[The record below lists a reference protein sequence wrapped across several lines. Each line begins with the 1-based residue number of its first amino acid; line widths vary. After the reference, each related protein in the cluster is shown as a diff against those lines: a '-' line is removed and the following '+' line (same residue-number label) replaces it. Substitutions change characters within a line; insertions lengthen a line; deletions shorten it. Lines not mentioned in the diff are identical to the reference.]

1 MTDLTTSGTTDEQL
15 RSNKTLTWIIYG
27 LYAAGF
33 IVGFTSIAAI
43 IMNYVKRGDVAGT
56 YLESH
61 FTWQIRTF
69 WISLLVGL
77 IGTVL
82 MLVLIGWL
90 VLLAD
95 AVWVIYRLVIGALKL
110 SESKPINEGKF
121 GLAA

>member
-1 MTDLTTSGTTDEQL
+1 MAELTTTADDKL
-15 RSNKTLTWIIYG
+15 RSNRTLTWVIYG
-27 LYAAGF
+27 LYGASF
-33 IVGFTSIAAI
+33 LVGITSIVAI
-43 IMNYVKRGDVAGT
+43 ILNYVKRGDVAGT

-69 WISLLVGL
+69 WISVIVAI
-77 IGTVL
+77 IGALL
-82 MLVLIGWL
+82 MLVLVGWL

-110 SESKPINEGKF
+110 HEGKAVVEGKF

>member
-1 MTDLTTSGTTDEQL
+1 MTELTTTEDSL
-15 RSNKTLTWIIYG
+15 RSNKTLTWVIYG
-27 LYAAGF
+27 LYGASFLIGITW
-33 IVGFTSIAAI
+33 IVAI
-43 IMNYVKRGDVAGT
+43 ILNYVKRGDVAGT

-61 FTWQIRTF
+61 FAWQIRTF
-69 WISLLVGL
+69 WISLVVGL
-77 IGTVL
+77 IGMVL

-110 SESKPINEGKF
+110 SESKPIAEGKF